1 MKNRLPSRSR
11 IISYVRLYFRLLFK
25 YKTRS
30 FVGLVGL
37 AFGLACLV
45 PALYWLR
52 YETTYDSF
60 YPGADRLYRVYTFN
74 RQAGQANELVSGIL
88 DGLDFRTT
96 WDFATGLS
104 GIAWGIEYLVQNGYE
119 DCNTNIVCRDIDWKI
134 SQLSIVR
141 MDDLSLDTGLEGIL
155 HYVLA
160 RAKGAL
166 AQNSKLPFNPD
177 FLFEIRQVLKGL
189 DRKKMSPSMAYLA
202 NEYDY
207 FFTHEAINTYRLDI
221 KSFIQTPEQHDIE
234 QMTCGLKFGLAGLLY
249 KIPGIHDS

>member
-1 MKNRLPSRSR
+1 MEYLNLTSEQKLVHRLMLESLFLKEAGL
-11 IISYVRLYFRLLFK
+11 LYGK
-25 YKTRS
+25 MG
-30 FVGLVGL
+30 VGI
-37 AFGLACLV
+37 AFFDLGE
-45 PALYWLR
+45 R
-52 YETTYDSF
+52 T
-60 YPGADRLYRVYTFN
+60 
-74 RQAGQANELVSGIL
+74 GQAAFTAQGDELVSGIL
-88 DGLDFRTT
+88 DGLDFRTN

-202 NEYDY
+202 SEYDY